1 VSFASTL
8 LRSGA
13 LVLVAAVTVVSVGA
27 AGITVRRGVEE
38 GTSLVAGDQA
48 AAMAV
53 MGNSAV
59 DTTVEVAGG
68 IPTSLAVRA
77 EASTLVLVVVA
88 RDAGSSSSVPSGF
101 VCSDDN
107 HVCEASC
114 WA

>member
-48 AAMAV
+48 AAM
-53 MGNSAV
+53 
-59 DTTVEVAGG
+59 
-68 IPTSLAVRA
+68 VR
-77 EASTLVLVVVA
+77 TLFHFLHESQLNDGHLRRLWATA
-88 RDAGSSSSVPSGF
+88 R
-101 VCSDDN
+101 
-107 HVCEASC
+107 
-114 WA
+114 W